1 MPSPHTVFAHPVGAA
16 TAPPPALFVSA
27 STPFVGL
34 PPSGPPPSAPPP
46 PIPIPQGA
54 AAALRRPSTP
64 GSRASSRTSNRDD
77 GSPRLSYASPPSGV
91 SAAVSTGGPQTA
103 LSAGSRQSAV
113 SANASARASA
123 SPDAVAPATRAGP
136 AAPNPSLRTAAAKP
150 YLGLQQQNS
159 QPPYFHAVQ
168 LPRTSS
174 LLPPPNLVSSDQN
187 NRHTTSSTSSTTTTA
202 ATAASTLPPRSS
214 YQNYQ
219 HQHRQQQ
226 QQQLHQH
233 QQHQQ
238 LHQVL
243 FQNPFNAQPIAPGG
257 SDREEL
263 FLLPQQSRSPS
274 QPRPNHSRSSS
285 TNGLGDGFRALNRWS
300 ASTSSSRAS
309 ANFAG
314 RRQSSI
320 DSFGV
325 HTHPAPI
332 PQLSQAQFQQEFQ
345 PLGAYGSPPRKLQKQ
360 RPSISNGSA
369 SGSRVRRLSPSPTP
383 VPPLESLPPIIA
395 LPSLEQEVSAGT
407 LASSDPPPAALDD
420 ARRSRRDSQ
429 LLGNPAHDSGDQS
442 LRPGDGQYHRSH
454 ARNSS
459 DATMTMYD
467 RNGSAHERGH
477 SRNRS
482 QANKGSAD
490 TTASSKSKERSSKQP
505 SQKAMLSRAL
515 EKANTAVQLDNARN
529 FEGARQAYAE
539 ACDLLH
545 QVLVRTNGEDD
556 KKKLEAISKTYTTR
570 IEELD
575 DILPDQTQLGKA
587 LPSRPPGHGQ
597 REELSLYSAVNSDDE
612 APVRTTTFSHSSSSF
627 RDRDSHPSP
636 GYAPPSGHRRQPS
649 GGAASNASATN
660 SRFGSFSA
668 QGGQPVLLQS
678 AFSQPFRKDSNTL
691 DVTPMRPMDSQ
702 YMPPPLSP
710 RRLPPGP
717 QSGGTSPG
725 FPGRSDF
732 SMPTSRLNAPEHPTF
747 TRGHSRGNSHESISW
762 LDPIDE
768 SGGSNAS
775 SVQSRSSSLGV
786 QRKHFR
792 STSGD
797 TEAEFDAA
805 LDDAI
810 EAAYDEGYDAEV
822 ASLRRHPD
830 DGEDVVA
837 RAMRKVELAKE
848 RVRESEREA
857 LELAND
863 REKRLR
869 EQLRLEDEADPEDFF
884 EDDNDSEEE
893 ERILEE
899 MTRGYAIEEFSFGVQ
914 QPQKPA
920 MPRTSDSSE
929 FTART
934 WHTSTGSNPPTA
946 TTVLTTVSENG
957 GLPSVVKVSAP
968 LAPPPTQAL
977 PQLPPQRPGSSGVQS
992 SGGNHENKPTDQ
1004 SVRSRRLS
1012 GQNPKQLKIETT
1024 QLGKQ
1029 PSGTIQ
1035 PVTMGNQLANTPPLP
1050 SQQTQPPLP
1059 KATGFIAQQRQALST
1074 GAGRTMP
1081 FKQAPSPLLPMEQF
1095 PPPTPPI
1102 PQGVASESEPRSG
1115 SPSVAKPPA
1124 LRKNFS
1130 SSSLRSMKGRNVSVT
1145 NFDDGSDMSP
1155 STPMST
1161 HFGPLSTRLP
1171 AVPSMPTPVAAAFKD
1186 RLAPGST
1193 GMFLFDADIHG
1204 PTSPG
1209 SLRSIRVDAPVPLE
1223 PCPTDTLLRPFWL
1236 MRCLYQ
1242 TLAHPRGGYISSKLF
1257 VPRDVWRVKGV
1268 KLKNVE
1274 DKVSN
1279 CDFLT
1284 AALQKLSMVD
1294 TIDADAVLEEMQSLE
1309 GIFEQVQATLTR
1321 RLGNEVGVQSM
1332 GALFRDATG
1341 GTDGDPGSAVPRSS
1355 SVTGKSSFSWRRLR
1369 SKNSSAGLA
1378 NSYAGG
1384 GSKKDASPG
1393 LFDGVRD
1400 ISSASAS
1407 LPMTAHPT
1415 SKPPKR
1421 EVTSLQFTGPN
1432 ANYMSSLAK
1441 LFDAAQVIGKPAP
1454 RACEIRTRHSTR
1466 LLTQVNPRLQ
1476 TRSRAR
1482 SKTPASATLTRPRS
1496 AWNSARATPRN
1507 FSPFTFADSSSRTL
1521 PSYWTNLSREGASG
1535 CSCDG

>member
-1 MPSPHTVFAHPVGAA
+1 MPSPHTVFAHPTGAA
-16 TAPPPALFVSA
+16 TAPPPTLIVSA
-27 STPFVGL
+27 SAPFVGL

-46 PIPIPQGA
+46 PIPPGA
-54 AAALRRPSTP
+54 AAAAAHRRPSTP
-64 GSRASSRTSNRDD
+64 GSRTSSRTSNRDD
-77 GSPRLSYASPPSGV
+77 GSPKHCYASPA
-91 SAAVSTGGPQTA
+91 AAVSTGGGPQTA
-103 LSAGSRQSAV
+103 LPAGRRQSAV
-113 SANASARASA
+113 SANASARAST
-123 SPDAVAPATRAGP
+123 SPDAGAPATRAGP
-136 AAPNPSLRTAAAKP
+136 AAPNPNLRTAAAKP

-159 QPPYFHAVQ
+159 QPYYHAVQ

-187 NRHTTSSTSSTTTTA
+187 NRHTTSSTSSTA
-202 ATAASTLPPRSS
+202 ATASTPPPRSS

-226 QQQLHQH
+226 QQQHQ

-238 LHQVL
+238 PHQVL

-263 FLLPQQSRSPS
+263 FLAPQQSRSPS
-274 QPRPNHSRSSS
+274 QPRRNHSRSSS
-285 TNGLGDGFRALNRWS
+285 TNGLGDGFRNLNRWS

-309 ANFAG
+309 ASFAG
-314 RRQSSI
+314 RRRQSSI

-360 RPSISNGSA
+360 RPSFSNGSA

-383 VPPLESLPPIIA
+383 VPPLESLPPIVA

-407 LASSDPPPAALDD
+407 LASSDPPQPALDD

-429 LLGNPAHDSGDQS
+429 LLANPAHNSGDQS

-454 ARNSS
+454 ARSSS

-467 RNGSAHERGH
+467 RNGSTRDRGH

-490 TTASSKSKERSSKQP
+490 TTGSSKSKERSSKQP

-570 IEELD
+570 IDELD

-587 LPSRPPGHGQ
+587 LPSRPPGNGQ
-597 REELSLYSAVNSDDE
+597 REELSLYSAANSDDE
-612 APVRTTTFSHSSSSF
+612 APVRTTTFSHSSSSY

-636 GYAPPSGHRRQPS
+636 GYIPTSSHRRQLS

-691 DVTPMRPMDSQ
+691 DVASMRPMDSQ

-710 RRLPPGP
+710 RRLTPGP

-732 SMPTSRLNAPEHPTF
+732 SMPTSRLNAPDHSTF

-786 QRKHFR
+786 HRKHFR

-830 DGEDVVA
+830 DGDDVVA

-893 ERILEE
+893 ERLLEE
-899 MTRGYAIEEFSFGVQ
+899 MTRGYAIEDFSFGIQ
-914 QPQKPA
+914 QPQKPG

-957 GLPSVVKVSAP
+957 GPPGVAKASAP

-1024 QLGKQ
+1024 QLRKQ
-1029 PSGTIQ
+1029 PSGSVQ
-1035 PVTMGNQLANTPPLP
+1035 QVAMGSQSSTNTPPLP
-1050 SQQTQPPLP
+1050 PQPTHPPLP

-1081 FKQAPSPLLPMEQF
+1081 FKQAPSPLLPIEQF
-1095 PPPTPPI
+1095 PPQTSPM
-1102 PQGVASESEPRSG
+1102 PQGVAVESEPLSG

-1155 STPMST
+1155 STPLST
-1161 HFGPLSTRLP
+1161 QFGPLGTRLP
-1171 AVPSMPTPVAAAFKD
+1171 ALPSMPTPVAAAFKD

-1193 GMFLFDADIHG
+1193 GMFLFEADIHG

-1209 SLRSIRVDAPVPLE
+1209 SLHSIHADGPVPLE

-1284 AALQKLSMVD
+1284 AALQKLSRVD

-1378 NSYAGG
+1378 NSYASG

-1393 LFDGVRD
+1393 LFDGAKDVG
-1400 ISSASAS
+1400 SATAS

-1421 EVTSLQFTGPN
+1421 EVISVQFTGPN

-1441 LFDAAQVIGKPAP
+1441 LFDAAQVIDQIARQVEDPGLRHADKTQVGLEL
-1454 RACEIRTRHSTR
+1454 CTRHAAEFFAFYICRFVLADLT
-1466 LLTQVNPRLQ
+1466 LLLDKFVKRGSEWVLV
-1476 TRSRAR
+1476 
-1482 SKTPASATLTRPRS
+1482 
-1496 AWNSARATPRN
+1496 
-1507 FSPFTFADSSSRTL
+1507 
-1521 PSYWTNLSREGASG
+1521 
-1535 CSCDG
+1535 